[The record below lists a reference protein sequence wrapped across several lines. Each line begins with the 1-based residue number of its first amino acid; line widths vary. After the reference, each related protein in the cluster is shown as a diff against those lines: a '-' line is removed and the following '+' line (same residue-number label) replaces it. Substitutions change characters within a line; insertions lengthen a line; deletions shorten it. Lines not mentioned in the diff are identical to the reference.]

1 MKKTVLVRVFCFLF
15 LCAFSYTSYAQQ
27 AENCSNGIDD
37 DGDGLVDCN
46 DPDCSGFL
54 VPASNYFHTGKNGNG
69 GILPSGAPDMD
80 WGVSLN
86 GMGGP
91 YNPAVVLGV
100 PVTNPYSPSPWP
112 DAQWISSNVNAIDD
126 GQFFVGGLIV
136 YYYRI
141 QFNLPCSDACG
152 NNIPA
157 SFCVNMSFMADNA
170 VTNIFVNGV
179 PQPAV
184 PNMNPPGPG
193 GFVGFQLPNAANINM
208 CNNFQP
214 GLNTILIEVTSGGGL
229 AAFCAQTNVNA
240 PPVPVN
246 PTINPII
253 AGVNG
258 VICDN
263 HSGFT
268 ITADIGGGTWTASC
282 GACIDSVTG
291 DFDPA
296 VSGTGTFNIR
306 YSVQNGNICGSD
318 TTSVTIQAS
327 PVVSAGPDITVCAQQ
342 PVTLTGSGANTYSW
356 DNGVTNGI
364 PFIATATQ
372 TYTLIGTA
380 PNTCQDT
387 DQVLVTVLPAP
398 VANGGPDVQVCA
410 GTQVTLSAI
419 ATPNPVWDNGVTDNV
434 AFTPLVSQW
443 YTLSATIG
451 TCTDTDKVLVTV
463 FPVPVAD
470 AGPDV
475 QLCAGSPVTL
485 AAIGSPNPIW
495 DNGVTDNVAFT
506 PAVTQLYTLI
516 SSLGPCQDTDQV
528 TVTVLPVPVADA
540 GADIQVCAGTQVT
553 LTAIGS
559 PNPGWDNGVTD
570 NVAFTPAA
578 TQVYTLITTQGICQ
592 DTDQVTVTVIPIP
605 PAPPLNGPS
614 AVCEGDNLLLDM
626 PTVPG
631 LLYNWTLPGG
641 NPQATE
647 DLQIVPVQLADA
659 GNYSLY
665 VVFQGCTSA
674 VSNYVLN
681 VFPVKQSVL
690 NHQMCQGETFVYQGQ
705 TYTQTGVYPV
715 VLQAANG
722 CDSTVTLTLNVTPMP
737 VAGFNAPDRV
747 QLDAPQMNVSDAS
760 ANAAGIMYT
769 LSNGAM
775 FNTPDFSYLFL
786 LEGQYELQQVVY
798 NGNCVDS
805 LSKFIL
811 VEPLPQIFIP
821 NAFTPGKDDL
831 NSEWKPVMSY
841 LENYSLTIFSRWG
854 EQVFR
859 SSDVYKGWNGG
870 WFNNTEK
877 PVESGMYVYR
887 IDYKE
892 YKGKNKQLIGHLT
905 LLR

>member
-15 LCAFSYTSYAQQ
+15 LCTFSYTSYAQQ
-27 AENCSNGIDD
+27 AENCNNGIDD

-46 DPDCSGFL
+46 DPDCSGFP

-69 GILPSGAPDMD
+69 GILPSGALDID
-80 WGVSLN
+80 WDVSRN
-86 GMGGP
+86 GMAGP

-112 DAQWISSNVNAIDD
+112 DAQWISTNVNAVDD

-157 SFCVNMSFMADNA
+157 NFCVNMSFMADNS

-179 PQPAV
+179 AQPAV
-184 PNMNPPGPG
+184 ANMNPPNPG

-246 PTINPII
+246 PSINPII

-268 ITADIGGGTWTASC
+268 ITADIGGGTWAASC

-296 VSGTGTFNIR
+296 LSGAGTFNIQ

-318 TTSVTIQAS
+318 TVSVTIQAS
-327 PVVSAGPDITVCAQQ
+327 PTVSAGPDISVCTPQQ
-342 PVTLTGSGANTYSW
+342 VTLSGSGANS
-356 DNGVTNGI
+356 
-364 PFIATATQ
+364 
-372 TYTLIGTA
+372 YT
-380 PNTCQDT
+380 
-387 DQVLVTVLPAP
+387 
-398 VANGGPDVQVCA
+398 
-410 GTQVTLSAI
+410 
-419 ATPNPVWDNGVTDNV
+419 WDNGVTDNV
-434 AFTPLVSQW
+434 P
-443 YTLSATIG
+443 
-451 TCTDTDKVLVTV
+451 
-463 FPVPVAD
+463 
-470 AGPDV
+470 
-475 QLCAGSPVTL
+475 
-485 AAIGSPNPIW
+485 
-495 DNGVTDNVAFT
+495 FT
-506 PAVTQLYTLI
+506 PAATLVYTVI
-516 SSLGPCQDTDQV
+516 GTAVNTCTDTDQV
-528 TVTVLPVPVADA
+528 TVTVLPAPAANA
-540 GADIQVCAGTQVT
+540 GPDIQVCAGTQVT

-559 PNPGWDNGVTD
+559 PNPSWDNGVTD

-578 TQVYTLITTQGICQ
+578 TQVYTLTATQGTCQ
-592 DTDQVTVTVIPIP
+592 STDQVTVTVIPVP
-605 PAPPLNGPS
+605 PAPPLNGPP

-681 VFPVKQSVL
+681 VLPVKQSVL

-760 ANAAGIMYT
+760 ANAAGMMYT

-775 FNTPDFSYLFL
+775 FNTPDFSYIFL

-805 LSKFIL
+805 LSKLIL

-831 NSEWKPVMSY
+831 NNEWKPVMSY